1 MLFDVWNLWLPM
13 LILKSIMPRSFKRH
27 HVTIFNKLT
36 SQKSDNRLRQSVN
49 SYLTRWCLK
58 RACLLG
64 VSISAAALPLA
75 SVWWSPEESERK
87 DTSLHPLTILHQLL
101 DFHHSTQQ
109 QTTASLAL
117 HQLLV
122 DNRQLRVEMER
133 ALFQLNHKRLERHHN
148 VPPHYECCRK
158 IVAACGVIRSG
169 QISTSWLPHT
179 SQML

>member
-1 MLFDVWNLWLPM
+1 MCMLFDVWNLWLPM

-49 SYLTRWCLK
+49 SYLTRWYLK

-64 VSISAAALPLA
+64 VSVSAAALPLA
-75 SVWWSPEESERK
+75 SVWWSPE
-87 DTSLHPLTILHQLL
+87 DPILHQLP
-101 DFHHSTQQ
+101 DFHHSTKQ

-133 ALFQLNHKRLERHHN
+133 ALFQLNHKRMERYHN
-148 VPPHYECCRK
+148 VPPHYECCR
-158 IVAACGVIRSG
+158 
-169 QISTSWLPHT
+169 
-179 SQML
+179 

>member
-1 MLFDVWNLWLPM
+1 MCMLFDVLPAWNLWLPM

-49 SYLTRWCLK
+49 SYLTWWCLK

-64 VSISAAALPLA
+64 VSVSAAALPLA
-75 SVWWSPEESERK
+75 SVWWSPGESERK
-87 DTSLHPLTILHQLL
+87 DTFLRPLTILHQLP

-133 ALFQLNHKRLERHHN
+133 ALFQLNHKRMERHHN
-148 VPPHYECCRK
+148 VPPHYECCR
-158 IVAACGVIRSG
+158 
-169 QISTSWLPHT
+169 
-179 SQML
+179 